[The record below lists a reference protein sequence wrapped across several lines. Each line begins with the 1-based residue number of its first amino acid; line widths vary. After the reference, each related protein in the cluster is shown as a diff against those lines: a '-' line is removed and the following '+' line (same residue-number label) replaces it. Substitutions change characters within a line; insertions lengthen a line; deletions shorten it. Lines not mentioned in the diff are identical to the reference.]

1 MNLPFLNVDV
11 FIFSLSS
18 FLGKLI
24 TSQNIVSETKKKYS
38 ISQLENNLH
47 KMEKINSVD
56 ELMGIISFLPIL

>member
-24 TSQNIVSETKKKYS
+24 TSQNIVSETKKKYT